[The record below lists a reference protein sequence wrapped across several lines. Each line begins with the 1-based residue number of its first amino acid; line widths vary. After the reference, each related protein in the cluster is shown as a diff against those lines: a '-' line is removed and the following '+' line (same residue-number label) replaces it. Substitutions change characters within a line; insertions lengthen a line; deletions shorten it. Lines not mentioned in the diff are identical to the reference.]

1 MLRANLSTR
10 PFYNERLVHIVLA
23 VVAGLVLAVT
33 LLNIVQVIRLSTA
46 NTSLSARMRDDR
58 VAAEDYAQKARQ
70 TRQRIDVNALKV
82 VSAAASEANALI
94 DGRTFSWTQFL
105 TYIERTLPPD
115 VMLTQVRPSI
125 EREGTRITMIVLA
138 RRSVD
143 IDEFTDKLEA
153 TGAFERGVFR
163 QIRQSDTGDTEQGAI
178 EIWYTPEHA
187 EPDET
192 PPPATPG
199 KQPKPAVPPPS
210 GGKGAMR

>member
-1 MLRANLSTR
+1 MLHANLSTR

-23 VVAGLVLAVT
+23 VIAGLVLAVT
-33 LLNIVQVIRLSTA
+33 LLNVVKLIQLSTA
-46 NTSLSARMRDDR
+46 NTSLSSRMREDR
-58 VAAEDYAQKARQ
+58 VAADDYAQKARQ

-82 VSAAASEANALI
+82 VTAAASEANALI

-125 EREGTRITMIVLA
+125 ERGGTKITMIVLA

-163 QIRQSDTGDTEQGAI
+163 QIRQSEDGQTEQGSI
-178 EIWYTPEHA
+178 EIWYTPEQA
-187 EPDET
+187 EPDE
-192 PPPATPG
+192 PPAP
-199 KQPKPAVPPPS
+199 PAPVKPPVPAPS
-210 GGKGAMR
+210 GGKGATP